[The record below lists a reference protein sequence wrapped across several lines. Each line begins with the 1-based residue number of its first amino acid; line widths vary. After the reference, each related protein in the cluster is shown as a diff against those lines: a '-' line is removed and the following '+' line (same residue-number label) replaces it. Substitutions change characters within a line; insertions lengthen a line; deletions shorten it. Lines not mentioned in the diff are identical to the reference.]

1 MALARSLRRHLRIE
15 EQLMRAET
23 WLGRIAALAAT
34 GAVLAVLATVAIAAS
49 PSVRLVLGLGADAPS
64 FVPGDTLDLPET
76 VRSPAARTLVIFADA
91 TCGVCEQGK
100 GLLADVVSSA
110 TAVPDLSVRLVT
122 GTAWPD
128 SQRAYARALNLDD
141 SAWATAD
148 LHRMKVRR
156 VPTIVLIDRDGAVI
170 QSWDGLPSSA
180 LLIVNGVTS
189 HTMAR

>member
-1 MALARSLRRHLRIE
+1 
-15 EQLMRAET
+15 MRADT
-23 WLGRIAALAAT
+23 WIRRVAALAT
-34 GAVLAVLATVAIAAS
+34 VGTLLAVIATVVVAAS
-49 PSVRLVLGLGADAPS
+49 PSVRLALGVGADAPS
-64 FVPGDTLDLPET
+64 FVPGDTLDLPDAL
-76 VRSPAARTLVIFADA
+76 RSPAGRTLVIFADA
-91 TCGVCEQGK
+91 TCRVCERGK

-128 SQRAYARALNLDD
+128 SQQAYVRALSLDD

-156 VPTIVLIDRDGAVI
+156 VPTVVLIDRDGTVI

-180 LLIVNGVTS
+180 ALIVNGVAS